1 MVYTFTDEEK
11 AQFEKD
17 GFLIVRQEQH
27 QLFDPKDLY
36 RWAYEV
42 KAWPKVKGKWMVYE
56 EMSTAGKVEPLKTE
70 FFSNWH
76 DDLRQVMREGDL
88 LNVLQQLSGGEM
100 CIFKEKINYK
110 APGCHG
116 FIAHIDAPSYDDTA
130 KVPHL
135 TCLIAV
141 DPNTKENGCLEV
153 VKGSHK
159 MAHVPDPAEVKASKG
174 WPVSN
179 IDPKWIESHEWTPA
193 VLEPGD
199 ILFFGSHIAHRSAAN
214 NSDKSR
220 ARFMQHT
227 TASKTTVGTTTKP
240 TMPAVGISTRPSM
253 KGRTARTMRLGSNCM
268 LLPEEIFPRFPKR
281 SRSN

>member
-214 NSDKSR
+214 NSNKSR
-220 ARFMQHT
+220 AAIYATYNSVENNGRDNYEAYYARRRDIYPPEYEREDGKDYAFGFKLH
-227 TASKTTVGTTTKP
+227 ASSGGDIPPVSQTIKV
-240 TMPAVGISTRPSM
+240 
-253 KGRTARTMRLGSNCM
+253 
-268 LLPEEIFPRFPKR
+268 
-281 SRSN
+281 